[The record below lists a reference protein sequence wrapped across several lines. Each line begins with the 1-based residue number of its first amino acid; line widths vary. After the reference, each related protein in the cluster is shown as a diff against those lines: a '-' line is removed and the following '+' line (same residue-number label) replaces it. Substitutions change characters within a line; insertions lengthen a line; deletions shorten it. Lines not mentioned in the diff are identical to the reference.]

1 METAEQIRL
10 NNEKNK
16 IESDAKELNRLT
28 MENTRLSNEAAGIIS
43 SEKIEQ
49 ATNQLDALKQATA
62 YLGTR

>member
-28 MENTRLSNEAAGIIS
+28 MENTRLSNEAAGIMS

-49 ATNQLDALKQATA
+49 TANQLDALKQATA